1 MAHKSIDWEEI
12 AAANDKAFNGAFG
25 GEMPVKGSEKFWNS
39 KGESVDTIE
48 EAEAE

>member
-1 MAHKSIDWEEI
+1 MSWHETGQKHTE
-12 AAANDKAFNGAFG
+12 ANYKDGKLV
-25 GEMPVKGSEKFWNS
+25 EGSEKFWNS